1 MTELS
6 ISEVRFVEDT
16 HQYFLG
22 DRELK
27 GITST
32 LVRLAFPDTYKGIPP
47 SVLKRAA
54 ERGSIVH
61 QTLELFNTMFSSDI
75 TKWVGTVTPELQAYS
90 DMLEAYELKHL
101 AAEYI
106 VSDNEHFASAIDE
119 VLADADGEVW
129 LIDYKTTSQLH
140 YEQVS
145 LQLSIYAR
153 WFRQMNP
160 AVKVKGI
167 AAMWLRGDNS
177 KFQPLPLVPDDKID
191 ELIAAYLNNDTGYTY
206 HVEIPE
212 QFSILEQDYMLVT
225 ARMEILAKRQ
235 EELKRQIMQL
245 MEAGK
250 TKSVK
255 TAYGS
260 YAYVAA
266 STVRKFDSKA
276 FKEAVSDEEYSK
288 YLKETITKPSI
299 RIKFN

>member
-1 MTELS
+1 MTELA
-6 ISEVRFVEDT
+6 ISEVRFVEET

-32 LVRLAFPDTYKGIPP
+32 LVRLAFPDTYKNIPAA
-47 SVLKRAA
+47 VLKKAA
-54 ERGSIVH
+54 GRGSIVH
-61 QTLELFNTMFSSDI
+61 QTLELFNTIFESDI
-75 TKWVGTVTPELQAYS
+75 SKWIGTVTPELQSYS
-90 DMLEAYELKHL
+90 DILKAYDLRHL
-101 AAEYI
+101 VSEYI
-106 VSDNEHFASAIDE
+106 VSDNTHFASAIDA
-119 VLADADGEVW
+119 VLVDKDNEVW

-140 YEQVS
+140 YDQVS

-160 AVKVKGI
+160 AVKVRGI

-191 ELIAAYLNNDTGYTY
+191 ELITAYLNNDGTYRY
-206 HVEIPE
+206 HVDIPE

-235 EELKRQIMQL
+235 EEQKRQIMQL
-245 MEAGK
+245 MEAGN

-288 YLKETITKPSI
+288 YLKETTTKPSI